1 MIGDHPEIICIMR
14 TGYPSYM
21 QPKEIYCE
29 ECGRNITDEEQYDD
43 QYHDYLCKKC
53 LLFFHRKD

>member
-1 MIGDHPEIICIMR
+1 MR